1 MKIMKRKKLK
11 SYLTIQDIDNYVDRV
26 KVDHMS
32 LTDSQKALANA
43 VDMRRKLDEEG
54 KK

>member
-1 MKIMKRKKLK
+1 MKKKK
-11 SYLTIQDIDNYVDRV
+11 SYLQPGDATAYVHRHV
-26 KVDHMS
+26 VDHMS
-32 LTDSQKALANA
+32 LVDSQKALANA